1 MSAPSPH
8 YAPLRAFAAPARP
21 HAELWRTLAGLA
33 ITVAFYLFALR
44 MMGALVM
51 ATLGPLGG
59 MLALQDISTGATPMG
74 LVVLLFAYLPL
85 AAGLILATLLL
96 MGRGLPTLIGPLGP
110 AWRCFLWV
118 ALPLCALGVA
128 MMPLQVMAPNV
139 GRHLDFWAQ
148 LQWLPV
154 ALPGL
159 LVQVGAEELVFR
171 GYLQQQLAARWTS
184 PWVWMVLP
192 ATLFGLLHWSPEQYG
207 AVAPLVALWAVAFG
221 LAAAD
226 LTARTGNLGAAVG
239 LHFANNAQTLF
250 LVGLYGNL
258 HGLALYNVVLPPG
271 DAWSDLPYLAIDS
284 LSLLVSWLAA
294 RLILRV

>member
-1 MSAPSPH
+1 MSALSRH
-8 YAPLRAFAAPARP
+8 YAPLRAFAAPARA
-21 HAELWRTLAGLA
+21 HSELWRTLAGLA
-33 ITVAFYLFALR
+33 IAAGLYLFALR
-44 MMGALVM
+44 MLGSLVM

-85 AAGLILATLLL
+85 AGGLLLATVLL
-96 MGRGLPTLIGPLGP
+96 MGRGLPTLIGPLSP

-118 ALPLCALGVA
+118 AVPLVGLGIA

-139 GRHLDFWAQ
+139 GRHLDLWAQ

-159 LVQVGAEELVFR
+159 LVQVGTEELVFR
-171 GYLQQQLAARWTS
+171 GYLQQQLAARWAS
-184 PWVWMVLP
+184 PWVWMVVP
-192 ATLFGLLHWSPEQYG
+192 SAVFGLLHWSPDQYG
-207 AVAPLVALWAVAFG
+207 AVAPLVALWAAAFG

-239 LHFANNAQTLF
+239 LHFAYNAQTLF

-258 HGLALYNVVLPPG
+258 HGLALYNVVLPLG
-271 DAWSDLPYLAIDS
+271 DDWAELPYLAIDS